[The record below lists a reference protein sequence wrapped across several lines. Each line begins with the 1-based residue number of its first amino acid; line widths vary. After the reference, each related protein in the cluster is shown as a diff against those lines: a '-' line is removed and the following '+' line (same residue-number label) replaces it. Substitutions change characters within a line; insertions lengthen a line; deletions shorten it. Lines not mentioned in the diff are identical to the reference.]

1 MRQPLVV
8 SGLLPALISLTAL
21 MWLLWSFIPFP
32 LAIRGLITV
41 VMVAVACQLVWTT
54 RRGRARSSE
63 SATVAAL
70 LPDSLQGP
78 VVLVCGDGLDALFPA
93 QPVRHTAQ
101 GAWLRAGN
109 AGELC
114 ALVRELQTHRPALT
128 GQLAV
133 MYCCLAD
140 KHNDEAVLRAGLK
153 NLRQQIRPL
162 TSLTGFALPV
172 LLDCRFSGPDT
183 PWVIVHS
190 NHPFVCP
197 ENAPQSSLEEW
208 QQTASNLLALPVL
221 NEAVAFIRQVVMDE
235 LTKPD
240 RLFPPVHPFAVAF
253 RTGGV
258 ASDREALWPQ
268 WLYRRSRLHWP
279 GVAHRDSSAARFPDP
294 LLALLA
300 PCTAPLQGGKTACRV
315 IILLLC
321 CALSALGFSIA
332 NNQRLIARIGG
343 DLARWNAVPM
353 THYAP
358 KARSLDVLR
367 QDALLLERWQR
378 QGEPVRYGL
387 GLYTGPRLWL
397 ALQQAID
404 TYIPPPAPRDP
415 APHTVRLD
423 SLSLFDTGQWALK
436 PGSTKVLVNA
446 LVGIRAKPGWLIVVA
461 GHTDDVGD
469 ERANQQL
476 SLKRAQA
483 VRDWMRDTGDVP
495 ERCFAVQGY
504 GESRP
509 VASNATAEGRAQ
521 NRRVEI
527 RLVPQ
532 ADACQ
537 ATGKTPAP
545 PQREGAG

>member
-78 VVLVCGDGLDALFPA
+78 VVLVCGDGLDALFPT

-183 PWVIVHS
+183 PWVIVHG

-197 ENAPQSSLEEW
+197 ENAPQASLEEW

-240 RLFPPVHPFAVAF
+240 RLFPPVHPLAVAF

-279 GVAHRDSSAARFPDP
+279 GVAHRGTSAARFTVHHRFIQQR
-294 LLALLA
+294 AL
-300 PCTAPLQGGKTACRV
+300 R
-315 IILLLC
+315 
-321 CALSALGFSIA
+321 
-332 NNQRLIARIGG
+332 
-343 DLARWNAVPM
+343 
-353 THYAP
+353 
-358 KARSLDVLR
+358 
-367 QDALLLERWQR
+367 
-378 QGEPVRYGL
+378 
-387 GLYTGPRLWL
+387 
-397 ALQQAID
+397 
-404 TYIPPPAPRDP
+404 
-415 APHTVRLD
+415 
-423 SLSLFDTGQWALK
+423 
-436 PGSTKVLVNA
+436 
-446 LVGIRAKPGWLIVVA
+446 
-461 GHTDDVGD
+461 
-469 ERANQQL
+469 
-476 SLKRAQA
+476 
-483 VRDWMRDTGDVP
+483 VRDMRDTGVVITRLLQRVAHRLDLSAAVVIQRVAVRHRRAVAQQGDGKP
-495 ERCFAVQGY
+495 GVSHQVIDINFLSHERSTAKSSMSSAP
-504 GESRP
+504 SRDG
-509 VASNATAEGRAQ
+509 T
-521 NRRVEI
+521 
-527 RLVPQ
+527 
-532 ADACQ
+532 
-537 ATGKTPAP
+537 
-545 PQREGAG
+545 